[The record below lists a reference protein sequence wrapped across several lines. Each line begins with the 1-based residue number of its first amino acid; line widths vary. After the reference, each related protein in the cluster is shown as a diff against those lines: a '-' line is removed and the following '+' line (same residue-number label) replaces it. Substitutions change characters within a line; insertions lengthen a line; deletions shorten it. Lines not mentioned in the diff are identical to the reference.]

1 MGTTLSRPARLSDRV
16 ALSIQIRVFGKDGEG
31 REFSAE
37 GRTLE
42 VSRHGALILTN
53 RNLTP
58 QEEILIRRE
67 LTGKKASAQI
77 VGQVRQEPEGL
88 AYGMRFLD
96 PSINLWDID
105 FRPLSESE
113 RAVGRTLLECAKCRL
128 REVVYLEEF
137 EAEVYYANRS
147 IYHPCKRCLES
158 TVWNETAHES
168 AEREQ
173 VISPPQDAPPPEPA
187 PAPRT
192 RNERQHTRINCR
204 FQACIRYLPH
214 NEEDTLEVND
224 ISRGGICFTTHK
236 HLAPGT
242 QFEIAIPYSAGNAN
256 VFVPA
261 EIVRLKTIPNQNRY
275 EYGAAY
281 VRHG

>member
-1 MGTTLSRPARLSDRV
+1 MGTTLSHPARLTDRI
-16 ALSIQIRVFGKDGEG
+16 ALSIQIRVFGAEGEG
-31 REFSAE
+31 RAFSEE

-42 VSRHGALILTN
+42 VSRHGAMIIAN

-58 QEEILIRRE
+58 LEEISIRRE
-67 LTGKKASAQI
+67 LTGKKAPAQI
-77 VGQVRQEPEGL
+77 VGQVRKEPEGFV
-88 AYGMRFLD
+88 YGVRFLD
-96 PSINLWDID
+96 SSINLWDID
-105 FRPLSESE
+105 FLPLSESE

-158 TVWNETAHES
+158 TVWNEAAHEPT
-168 AEREQ
+168 EREP
-173 VISPPQDAPPPEPA
+173 VNSPPPPAPPPEPA

-192 RNERQHTRINCR
+192 TNERRHMRINCK
-204 FQACIRYLPH
+204 FQACIRYKPPH
-214 NEEDTLEVND
+214 EEDVLEVDD

-242 QFEIAIPYSAGNAN
+242 KFEIAMPYSPGNAN
-256 VFVPA
+256 IFVPA
-261 EIVRLKTIPNQNRY
+261 EIVRLKTIPDQNLY

-281 VRHG
+281 VKGL